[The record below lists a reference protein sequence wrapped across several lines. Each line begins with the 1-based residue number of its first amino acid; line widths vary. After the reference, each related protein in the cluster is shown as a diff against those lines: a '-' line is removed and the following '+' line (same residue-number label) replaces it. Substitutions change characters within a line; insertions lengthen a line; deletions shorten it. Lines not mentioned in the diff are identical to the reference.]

1 MNKRLILIIG
11 IVAGVLLAAVA
22 FVIIINKQ
30 LESWL

>member
-1 MNKRLILIIG
+1 MNKKLLILISI
-11 IVAGVLLAAVA
+11 IAGALLAAVA